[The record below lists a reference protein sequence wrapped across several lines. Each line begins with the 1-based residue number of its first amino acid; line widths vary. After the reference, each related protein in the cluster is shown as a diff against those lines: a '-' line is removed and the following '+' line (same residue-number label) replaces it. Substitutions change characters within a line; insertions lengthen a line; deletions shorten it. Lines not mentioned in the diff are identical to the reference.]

1 MSEQPQLFETED
13 QYGNDVIQGPKLP
26 HVDMTTKE
34 KLIDPKNKSLG
45 SSYWNLGN
53 HVLLILF
60 VLTILFVIKASYA
73 EDSFENTM
81 KKIEMLEGNNTKVEY
96 DKIQPIKDQYCFIK
110 VEIRELDNGEIV
122 KQEVVECA
130 DGRKTYD
137 GPTYWELFAQFY
149 YGDMNTPAY
158 CRYYERPDHAYH
170 KPGKVCLDKYGNWE
184 VRK

>member
-1 MSEQPQLFETED
+1 MDKKRTIVF
-13 QYGNDVIQGPKLP
+13 IFC
-26 HVDMTTKE
+26 
-34 KLIDPKNKSLG
+34 
-45 SSYWNLGN
+45 
-53 HVLLILF
+53 LLILIP
-60 VLTILFVIKASYA
+60 VLINAANS

-81 KKIEMLEGNNTKVEY
+81 KKIEMLDGNNKVEY

-110 VEIRELDNGEIV
+110 VEIKELDNGEIV

-130 DGRKTYD
+130 DGRKAYD
-137 GPTYWELFAQFY
+137 GPSYWELFAQFY

-158 CRYYERPDHAYH
+158 CRYYERPNHAYH